1 MQLYT
6 QGSGFVIQSAELHKQ
21 AKKKKKPDT
30 TNLVIEDSLEM
41 GSTEEQFRMAR
52 S

>member
-21 AKKKKKPDT
+21 VQPDS
-30 TNLVIEDSLEM
+30 TNLVIEGSLEM

-52 S
+52 N